1 MDHRD
6 LATELLKTA
15 RAAGADAADVLVAE
29 GTEFSVTVRKG
40 EVETLTEAG
49 SKALGV
55 RVFVGRRTATTYTSD
70 FSWPTLRRL
79 VEETVGM
86 ARVTGE
92 DPAAGLPDEMVP
104 PEDVEL
110 GLFDPSAAALPTD
123 ERIERARRAEAVALA
138 TPGIV
143 NSQGASWG
151 QGEGSIVL
159 ANTMGF
165 LGGYR
170 TSSVSLS
177 VAPQAEKGGQME
189 RDYWYTTGR
198 GLGDLEPPEQ
208 VGRTAAERTLR
219 RLGARQVPTG
229 EVPVVFDPETAAEI
243 LGTLFSA
250 ISGYAV
256 FRNATFLK
264 DRLGEEV
271 ASPLLTLV
279 DDGRRVRGLGSRPF
293 DGEGLPTRRNVP
305 VERGVLRHWL
315 CDSYSARKIGAKPT
329 GSRAA
334 RRGRGALGRGR
345 QPVLRAGDVV
355 TGRDPRRGVAR
366 ALRHRPDRLRRE
378 RGDRGL
384 LAGRGRPLD
393 RERAARPPGPRGHDR
408 RQPEADAAR
417 RGRGR
422 ERPRVPRQLRLADDP
437 HPPDDGQRVVAARP
451 PRRRR
456 RPGPWTGTALF
467 FAPSLRM

>member
-6 LATELLKTA
+6 LATDLLRAA
-15 RAAGADAADVLVAE
+15 RAEGADAADVIVAD

-55 RVFVGRRTATTYTSD
+55 RVFVGKRTASTYTSD

-79 VEETVGM
+79 IGETVGM

-92 DPAAGLPDEMVP
+92 DPAAGLPDELVP
-104 PEDVEL
+104 PDDVDL
-110 GLFDPSAAALPTD
+110 ALFDPSPAALPPE
-123 ERIERARRAEAVALA
+123 ERIERARRAEAAALE

-151 QGEGSIVL
+151 QGEGSVVL
-159 ANTMGF
+159 ANTLGF

-177 VAPQAEKGGQME
+177 VTPQAEREGQME
-189 RDYWYTTGR
+189 RDYWYTAGR
-198 GLGDLEPPEQ
+198 GLGDLETPEE
-208 VGRTAAERTLR
+208 VGRTAAWRTLR
-219 RLGARQVPTG
+219 RLGARQVPTC
-229 EVPVVFDPETAAEI
+229 EAPVVFDPEAATEI

-264 DRLGEEV
+264 DRLGEVV

-305 VERGVLRHWL
+305 VEEGVLRHWL
-315 CDSYSARKIGAKPT
+315 CDSYSARKIGAKAT
-329 GSRAA
+329 GCA
-334 RRGRGALGRGR
+334 RRGVGGGPSVGAGN
-345 QPVLRAGDVV
+345 
-355 TGRDPRRGVAR
+355 
-366 ALRHRPDRLRRE
+366 
-378 RGDRGL
+378 
-384 LAGRGRPLD
+384 
-393 RERAARPPGPRGHDR
+393 
-408 RQPEADAAR
+408 
-417 RGRGR
+417 
-422 ERPRVPRQLRLADDP
+422 
-437 HPPDDGQRVVAARP
+437 
-451 PRRRR
+451 
-456 RPGPWTGTALF
+456 LF
-467 FAPSLRM
+467 FAPGTSSADEILAGVPRGLYVTDLIGFGVNVVTGDYSQGAVGHWIENGRLTHPVHEVTIAGNLREMLRDVDAVGNDLVFRGSSASPTIRIRRMTVSGG

>member
-1 MDHRD
+1 MDNSE
-6 LATELLKTA
+6 LATELLRTA
-15 RAAGADAADVLVAE
+15 RAAGADSADVIVAD

-55 RVFVGRRTATTYTSD
+55 RVFVGKRTASTYTSD

-79 VEETVGM
+79 IGETVGM

-104 PEDVEL
+104 PEDVDL
-110 GLFDPSAAALPTD
+110 ALFDPSPAALPTD
-123 ERIERARRAEAVALA
+123 ERIERARRAEAAALE

-151 QGEGSIVL
+151 QGEGSVVL
-159 ANTMGF
+159 ANSLGF

-177 VAPQAEKGGQME
+177 VAPQAGGEGQME
-189 RDYWYTTGR
+189 RDYWYTAGR
-198 GLGDLEPPEQ
+198 GLSDLEAPED
-208 VGRTAAERTLR
+208 VGRPAARRTLR
-219 RLGARQVPTG
+219 RLGARQVPTC
-229 EVPVVFDPETAAEI
+229 EVPVVFDPESATEV

-256 FRNATFLK
+256 FRSATFLK

-305 VERGVLRHWL
+305 VENGVLRHWL
-315 CDSYSARKIGAKPT
+315 CDSYSARKIGARPT
-329 GSRAA
+329 GSA
-334 RRGRGALGRGR
+334 RRGVGGGPSVGAGNLFFASGTSSPEEILAGISRGLYVTDLIGFG
-345 QPVLRAGDVV
+345 VNVV
-355 TGRDPRRGVAR
+355 TGDYSQGAVGHWIEHGRLTHPVHEVTIAGTLPQMLRDVDAVGSDLVFRGSSASPTIRIRRMTVSGA
-366 ALRHRPDRLRRE
+366 
-378 RGDRGL
+378 
-384 LAGRGRPLD
+384 
-393 RERAARPPGPRGHDR
+393 
-408 RQPEADAAR
+408 
-417 RGRGR
+417 
-422 ERPRVPRQLRLADDP
+422 
-437 HPPDDGQRVVAARP
+437 
-451 PRRRR
+451 
-456 RPGPWTGTALF
+456 
-467 FAPSLRM
+467 

>member
-1 MDHRD
+1 MNPRD
-6 LATELLKTA
+6 LALDLLARA
-15 RAAGADAADVLVAE
+15 RAAGADSADVLIAS
-29 GTEFSVTVRKG
+29 GTDFSVTVRKG

-55 RVFVGRRTATTYTSD
+55 RVFVGRRTASTHTSD

-104 PEDVEL
+104 PEDVDL
-110 GLFDPSAAALPTD
+110 DLFDPSPQALATD

-143 NSQGASWG
+143 NSQGASWSS
-151 QGEGSIVL
+151 GEGSLVL

-177 VAPQAEKGGQME
+177 VVPQAGHDGQME

-198 GLGDLEPPEQ
+198 GLSDLEPPEQ

-219 RLGARQVPTG
+219 RLDARRVPTG

-243 LGTLFSA
+243 LGTLFAA

-279 DDGRRVRGLGSRPF
+279 DDGRRRRGLGSRPF
-293 DGEGLPTRRNVP
+293 DGEGLPTRRSVP

-315 CDSYSARKIGAKPT
+315 CDAYAARKTGAKAT
-329 GSRAA
+329 GSA
-334 RRGRGALGRGR
+334 
-345 QPVLRAGDVV
+345 
-355 TGRDPRRGVAR
+355 RRGVAGGPSVG
-366 ALRHRPDRLRRE
+366 AGNLSFEPGTSSPEVIL
-378 RGDRGL
+378 GGVARGL
-384 LAGRGRPLD
+384 YVTDLVGFGVNVVTGDYSQGAVGHWIENGRLTHAVHEVTIAGNLKEMLRDVDAVGNDLVFRGSSASPTIRI
-393 RERAARPPGPRGHDR
+393 R
-408 RQPEADAAR
+408 RMTLS
-417 RGRGR
+417 G
-422 ERPRVPRQLRLADDP
+422 
-437 HPPDDGQRVVAARP
+437 
-451 PRRRR
+451 
-456 RPGPWTGTALF
+456 
-467 FAPSLRM
+467 S